1 MILVSHEQN
10 ESTVRLH
17 PGEVPDFFPDAL
29 GLGSMPNGTVTP
41 GISSIRHGNY
51 GDIDQLNSLVH
62 CCIEAMRAIGIDQWD
77 DVYPTRSDHV
87 HDIQSG
93 TLYVVT
99 AANQTIVGSLVLND
113 KPEPEYSL
121 VKWTI
126 QKSRVAVVH
135 RLMVHPS
142 YQRHGIAR
150 QLMQFAEN
158 RASELDFGAIRLD
171 AFIANPAALRL
182 YASLGY
188 QVAGTVMF
196 RKGPFHC
203 FEKGL

>member
-1 MILVSHEQN
+1 
-10 ESTVRLH
+10 
-17 PGEVPDFFPDAL
+17 
-29 GLGSMPNGTVTP
+29 MPNGTVTP
-41 GISSIRHGNY
+41 GISNIRHGNY

-113 KPEPEYSL
+113 KQEPEYSL

-126 QKSRVAVVH
+126 QKPRVAVVY

-142 YQRHGIAR
+142 YQRHRHRPPAY
-150 QLMQFAEN
+150 
-158 RASELDFGAIRLD
+158 AIR
-171 AFIANPAALRL
+171 
-182 YASLGY
+182 
-188 QVAGTVMF
+188 
-196 RKGPFHC
+196 RK
-203 FEKGL
+203 

>member
-1 MILVSHEQN
+1 
-10 ESTVRLH
+10 
-17 PGEVPDFFPDAL
+17 
-29 GLGSMPNGTVTP
+29 MPNGTVTP
-41 GISSIRHGNY
+41 GISDIRHGHY
-51 GDIDQLNSLVH
+51 GDIDQLNSLVR

-77 DVYPTRSDHV
+77 DAYPTPSDHV

-99 AANQTIVGSLVLND
+99 AANQTVVGSVVLND

-126 QKSRVAVVH
+126 QKSRVAFVY
-135 RLMVHPS
+135 RLMVHPR

-158 RASELDFGAIRLD
+158 RALDLDFGAIRLD